1 MPKPLH
7 SQLESGLAGGRF
19 LKSFYLFPKDS
30 AATADWTQFE
40 RSQSKSMRTGS
51 EAHRYLN
58 METLSEQRKQLHLSQ
73 VA

>member
-7 SQLESGLAGGRF
+7 SQLESGLAGGRL
-19 LKSFYLFPKDS
+19 LKSFYLFTKDS
-30 AATADWTQFE
+30 AATADLDTIRALPVEIHADWI
-40 RSQSKSMRTGS
+40 

-58 METLSEQRKQLHLSQ
+58 METLRELRKQLHLLQ